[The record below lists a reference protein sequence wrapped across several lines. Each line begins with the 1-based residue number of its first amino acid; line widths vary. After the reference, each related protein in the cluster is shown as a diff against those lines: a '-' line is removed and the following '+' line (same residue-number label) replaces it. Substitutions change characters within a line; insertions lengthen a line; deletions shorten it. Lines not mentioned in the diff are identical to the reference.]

1 MVAYVTRVT
10 RSGMLKALSEDYV
23 RTARA
28 KGLPSRLVVW
38 RHALRNVLIPVVTVI
53 GLYLGVLIGNA
64 VLTEIVFNRPGLG
77 KLIVT
82 GAEPARLRA
91 APGPHGGHRARHRSR
106 QHPHRPDLW
115 SRRSAGED
123 RMSAIATEIA
133 TAPAPAVIGAPSAWQ
148 RATRSGGLAVGV
160 VLVVAM
166 VLVALLAPWISP
178 YDPDEQNVLMK
189 LEPPSW
195 PSTSF
200 GTDAFGR
207 DVLSRVIWGAR
218 VSLFVG
224 SVATLAG
231 ILIGTVIGIISGY
244 YGGIVDK
251 LITAATDIL
260 LSFPQL
266 IMGLILVAVLGP
278 TLFNLILAI
287 AITAVPAF
295 IRVARG
301 STLAMKERDFVD
313 ACRAL
318 GYGDLRIMFLHVLP
332 NIMDEV
338 VVMGSL
344 WLAAAIRTESTLAF
358 IGLGVP
364 PPTATWGGI
373 IREGFDN
380 LLDAPW
386 LSIFP
391 SLAILVVMIA
401 LNLVGDGLRDAT
413 DPRTPQ

>member
-1 MVAYVTRVT
+1 MSAVAA
-10 RSGMLKALSEDYV
+10 SA
-23 RTARA
+23 
-28 KGLPSRLVVW
+28 P
-38 RHALRNVLIPVVTVI
+38 
-53 GLYLGVLIGNA
+53 
-64 VLTEIVFNRPGLG
+64 
-77 KLIVT
+77 
-82 GAEPARLRA
+82 A
-91 APGPHGGHRARHRSR
+91 APV
-106 QHPHRPDLW
+106 
-115 SRRSAGED
+115 
-123 RMSAIATEIA
+123 AIA
-133 TAPAPAVIGAPSAWQ
+133 APSAWK
-148 RATRSGGLAVGV
+148 RATRSGGLVIGI
-160 VLVVAM
+160 VLVIAM
-166 VLVALLAPWISP
+166 VMIAIFAPWIAP
-178 YDPDEQNVLMK
+178 FDPDDQDVLMK
-189 LEPPSW
+189 LEPPSAAHL
-195 PSTSF
+195 F

-231 ILIGTVIGIISGY
+231 ILVGTVIGIISGY
-244 YGGIVDK
+244 FGGLVDK

-278 TLFNLILAI
+278 SLFNLILAI
-287 AITAVPAF
+287 AITAIPAF

-318 GYGDLRIMFLHVLP
+318 GFGDLRIMFLHVLP

-391 SLAILVVMIA
+391 SLAILTVMIA
-401 LNLVGDGLRDAT
+401 LNLIGDGLRDAT
-413 DPRTPQ
+413 DPRMPQ

>member
-1 MVAYVTRVT
+1 MSA
-10 RSGMLKALSEDYV
+10 
-23 RTARA
+23 TAA
-28 KGLPSRLVVW
+28 AAVV
-38 RHALRNVLIPVVTVI
+38 
-53 GLYLGVLIGNA
+53 
-64 VLTEIVFNRPGLG
+64 
-77 KLIVT
+77 
-82 GAEPARLRA
+82 A
-91 APGPHGGHRARHRSR
+91 APSSWR
-106 QHPHRPDLW
+106 
-115 SRRSAGED
+115 
-123 RMSAIATEIA
+123 
-133 TAPAPAVIGAPSAWQ
+133 
-148 RATRSGGLAVGV
+148 RATRSGGLVAGLA
-160 VLVVAM
+160 LVVAM
-166 VLVALLAPWISP
+166 VLAALLAPWVAP
-178 YDPDEQNVLMK
+178 YDPDAQDVILK

-195 PSTSF
+195 EHLF

-207 DVLSRVIWGAR
+207 DVLARVIWGSR

-224 SVATLAG
+224 SVATVAG
-231 ILIGTVIGIISGY
+231 ILVGTMVGIVSGY
-244 YGGIVDK
+244 YGGLVDK
-251 LITAATDIL
+251 LVTAATDIL

-287 AITAVPAF
+287 AVTAVPAF

-318 GYGDLRIMFLHVLP
+318 GYGDVRIMFLHVLP

-373 IREGFDN
+373 VREGFDN

-386 LSIFP
+386 LSVFP
-391 SLAILVVMIA
+391 SLAILIVMIA
-401 LNLVGDGLRDAT
+401 LNLIGDGLRDAT
-413 DPRTPQ
+413 DPRMPQ

>member
-1 MVAYVTRVT
+1 MSA
-10 RSGMLKALSEDYV
+10 A
-23 RTARA
+23 
-28 KGLPSRLVVW
+28 
-38 RHALRNVLIPVVTVI
+38 
-53 GLYLGVLIGNA
+53 
-64 VLTEIVFNRPGLG
+64 
-77 KLIVT
+77 
-82 GAEPARLRA
+82 A
-91 APGPHGGHRARHRSR
+91 AP
-106 QHPHRPDLW
+106 
-115 SRRSAGED
+115 
-123 RMSAIATEIA
+123 IT
-133 TAPAPAVIGAPSAWQ
+133 TAAPSSWR
-148 RATRSGGLAVGV
+148 RATRSGGLVAGL
-160 VLVVAM
+160 VLVAAM
-166 VLVALLAPWISP
+166 VLIALLAPWIAP
-178 YDPDEQNVLMK
+178 YDPDAQDVILK
-189 LEPPSW
+189 LEPPSAEHL
-195 PSTSF
+195 F
-200 GTDAFGR
+200 GTDVFGR

-231 ILIGTVIGIISGY
+231 ILIGTVVGIVSGY
-244 YGGIVDK
+244 YGGFVDR
-251 LITAATDIL
+251 LVTAATDIL

-287 AITAVPAF
+287 AVTAVPAF
-295 IRVARG
+295 VRVARG

-318 GYGDLRIMFLHVLP
+318 GYRDLRIMFLHLLP

-386 LSIFP
+386 LSVFP
-391 SLAILVVMIA
+391 SLAILAVMIA
-401 LNLVGDGLRDAT
+401 LNLIGDGLRDAT
-413 DPRTPQ
+413 DPRVPQ

>member
-1 MVAYVTRVT
+1 
-10 RSGMLKALSEDYV
+10 
-23 RTARA
+23 
-28 KGLPSRLVVW
+28 
-38 RHALRNVLIPVVTVI
+38 
-53 GLYLGVLIGNA
+53 
-64 VLTEIVFNRPGLG
+64 
-77 KLIVT
+77 
-82 GAEPARLRA
+82 
-91 APGPHGGHRARHRSR
+91 
-106 QHPHRPDLW
+106 
-115 SRRSAGED
+115 
-123 RMSAIATEIA
+123 MSAAA
-133 TAPAPAVIGAPSAWQ
+133 AVPVALAAPSAWK
-148 RATRSGGLAVGV
+148 RATRSGGLVIGV
-160 VLVVAM
+160 ALTLAM
-166 VLVALLAPWISP
+166 VLVALFAPWIAP
-178 YDPDEQNVLMK
+178 YDPDDQNVL
-189 LEPPSW
+189 LNLAAPSAEH
-195 PSTSF
+195 PF
-200 GTDAFGR
+200 GNDVFGR
-207 DVLSRVIWGAR
+207 DVLSRVIWGSR

-231 ILIGTVIGIISGY
+231 ILVGTVVGIVSGY
-244 YGGIVDK
+244 YGGLVDK

-278 TLFNLILAI
+278 SLFNLILAI

-318 GYGDLRIMFLHVLP
+318 GFGDLRIMFLHVLP

-391 SLAILVVMIA
+391 SLAILTVMIA

-413 DPRTPQ
+413 DPRAPQ

>member
-1 MVAYVTRVT
+1 
-10 RSGMLKALSEDYV
+10 
-23 RTARA
+23 
-28 KGLPSRLVVW
+28 
-38 RHALRNVLIPVVTVI
+38 
-53 GLYLGVLIGNA
+53 
-64 VLTEIVFNRPGLG
+64 
-77 KLIVT
+77 
-82 GAEPARLRA
+82 
-91 APGPHGGHRARHRSR
+91 
-106 QHPHRPDLW
+106 
-115 SRRSAGED
+115 
-123 RMSAIATEIA
+123 MSAA
-133 TAPAPAVIGAPSAWQ
+133 TAPVAIAAPSAWN
-148 RATRSGGLAVGV
+148 RATRSGGLVVG
-160 VLVVAM
+160 LALTVAM
-166 VLVALLAPWISP
+166 ALIALLAPWIAP
-178 YDPDEQNVLMK
+178 YDPDAQDVILK
-189 LEPPSW
+189 LEPPSAEHW
-195 PSTSF
+195 F

-207 DVLSRVIWGAR
+207 DVLSRVIWGSR
-218 VSLFVG
+218 ISLFVG
-224 SVATLAG
+224 TVATLAG
-231 ILIGTVIGIISGY
+231 IVIGTVIGIVSGY
-244 YGGIVDK
+244 FGGIVDK

-295 IRVARG
+295 IRMGRG

-318 GYGDLRIMFLHVLP
+318 GFGDLRIMFIHVLP

-344 WLAAAIRTESTLAF
+344 WLAAAIRTESALAF

-386 LSIFP
+386 LSVFP
-391 SLAILVVMIA
+391 SLAILAVMIA
-401 LNLVGDGLRDAT
+401 LNLIGDGLRDAT
-413 DPRTPQ
+413 DPRAP

>member
-1 MVAYVTRVT
+1 M
-10 RSGMLKALSEDYV
+10 SGA
-23 RTARA
+23 
-28 KGLPSRLVVW
+28 
-38 RHALRNVLIPVVTVI
+38 
-53 GLYLGVLIGNA
+53 
-64 VLTEIVFNRPGLG
+64 
-77 KLIVT
+77 
-82 GAEPARLRA
+82 A
-91 APGPHGGHRARHRSR
+91 APIV
-106 QHPHRPDLW
+106 
-115 SRRSAGED
+115 
-123 RMSAIATEIA
+123 IA
-133 TAPAPAVIGAPSAWQ
+133 APSGWR
-148 RATRSGGLAVGV
+148 RATRSGGLLAGLA
-160 VLVVAM
+160 LVVAM
-166 VLVALLAPWISP
+166 VLVAILAPWTAP
-178 YDPDEQNVLMK
+178 YDPDAQDFLMK
-189 LEPPSW
+189 LDAPTWEHL
-195 PSTSF
+195 F

-231 ILIGTVIGIISGY
+231 IVVGTVIGIVSGY
-244 YGGIVDK
+244 YGGLVDK
-251 LITAATDIL
+251 LVTAGTDIL

-391 SLAILVVMIA
+391 SIAILTVMIA
-401 LNLVGDGLRDAT
+401 LNLIGDGLRDAT
-413 DPRTPQ
+413 DPRMPQ